1 LQDDVLSQTFFIFSI
16 IFLLFFFF
24 ILNKLLLV
32 PLKISWILFLS
43 SIIGFMIGYVF
54 KKVYSFL
61 FSMILLNLW
70 LIFETKDIIYLKSL
84 KPVYLFTGLIIINLI
99 FYLIGLIFKSKED
112 SKRAGLFFLA
122 FSVFLITLIFIY
134 LAFYQSIL
142 TINFFNY
149 SPDPPH
155 IFKLQQLKN
164 LFISFELTY
173 LLFLLSGLFL
183 VLVLFISLKKMISLP
198 EFLFIIFLF
207 LFSWIITFISV
218 SNALYKILFTLI
230 SAIQIIGILLWGKIK
245 KEEWLIKYG
254 IYLIIIFLSLFLIFN
269 LFLKDIK

>member
-1 LQDDVLSQTFFIFSI
+1 MQDDVLSQTFFIFSI